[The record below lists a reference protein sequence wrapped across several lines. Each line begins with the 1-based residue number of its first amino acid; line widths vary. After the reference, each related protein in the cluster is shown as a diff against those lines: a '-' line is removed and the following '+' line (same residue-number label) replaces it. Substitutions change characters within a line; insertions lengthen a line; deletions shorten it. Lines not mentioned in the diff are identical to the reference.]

1 VLQQAFQHCGLQGAL
16 GMHAM
21 RKTFAMRFYQQSQRD
36 LLKTQ
41 KALGHKW
48 ITTTQRYLHV
58 DEADIE
64 ALILAM

>member
-1 VLQQAFQHCGLQGAL
+1 
-16 GMHAM
+16 M
-21 RKTFAMRFYQQSQRD
+21 RKTFAMRFYQQSQRV

-64 ALILAM
+64 AVILAM